1 MKFLSQFQ
9 EFDFERFA
17 KDKGFMVVGCS
28 PWKEQETNAVLG
40 TKVDTVIYADNTEY
54 KRTEGDTSTNKFEKL
69 SFKVA
74 KAGLNIPVDSI
85 VKPVNPVATI
95 WGEFRNQLSV
105 KCTDMQV
112 APKRG

>member
-40 TKVDTVIYADNTEY
+40 TKVDTVIYADKTEY

-69 SFKVA
+69 
-74 KAGLNIPVDSI
+74 
-85 VKPVNPVATI
+85 
-95 WGEFRNQLSV
+95 
-105 KCTDMQV
+105 
-112 APKRG
+112 